1 MGNAIP
7 AGVTSTGQLRLRS
20 LLQTK
25 IYYLTCS
32 CLWIDTLPL
41 FLHFNPQLPFS
52 LPQSTILCIHLC
64 TPPLPSSQP
73 PLQLHPVPPHP
84 SLLSTFLH
92 LLFFFV
98 DLLCFVQDHLVSHL
112 TQVHYQCSL
121 HTPLHHATQDTWGT
135 DEETTFSQNPTKSEG
150 HCTYRL

>member
-64 TPPLPSSQP
+64 TPPPPLLPTSSSTPPCSSSSFPTLHLSSSPFLFCRPSLFRPGSFGLPSHTG
-73 PLQLHPVPPHP
+73 PLPVLPPHTP
-84 SLLSTFLH
+84 PPRNAGHLGNRRRDHIQPKSNQIRGSL
-92 LLFFFV
+92 
-98 DLLCFVQDHLVSHL
+98 
-112 TQVHYQCSL
+112 YI
-121 HTPLHHATQDTWGT
+121 
-135 DEETTFSQNPTKSEG
+135 
-150 HCTYRL
+150 